1 MWRLAMIG
9 SPEFVMV
16 GHSSPD
22 SAETSFRE
30 LDDVFLQTQTR
41 IWLGEVLHVRLD
53 KDVGIADI
61 LADGELL
68 FQVSKKVW
76 KMLLNKYGEQHSKM
90 HIYDRTSSGKSEGKY
105 TPYPKVDSF
114 LKICQI
120 LGLTGID
127 LFSPTDA
134 VDKRDVR
141 RVCMCIRSLSKKARV
156 KKLEVPD
163 FDIVTCNVLMPTN
176 LVGGIC
182 RNLELSQYSSSA
194 SNASSPEVFGLKNLF
209 VEHSQV
215 SDSGFDEVESFID
228 LEFESPLLAASY
240 DAAHVTDIVEET
252 SHVLSSVDDKTL
264 HETCFK
270 NSIQDRNH
278 YEHVDEHLD
287 ELLDESI
294 GSCYSSTRETDTIP
308 SSSIIEN
315 DCPRLIQSDDRY
327 YRGQQ
332 KCRRDSIDT
341 LISSS
346 FNGSEFECYSSSRM
360 RSTCIVEHI
369 EDQEKNVSKSNFM
382 IDFSEAVINTSSR
395 LKSDTEV
402 SSEVDDAERVDVTN
416 HSCINFSQPNS
427 MRESSMSKDLDV
439 LRVSE
444 SSEIFACSAFASER
458 IPNFDFCWYDLF
470 VRSRNNLEIK
480 SKSFQIVDV
489 LPISIFDFR
498 EGREAASDENFSAG
512 KQVVPRTHVTFA
524 EPNNATQ
531 AILDT
536 TVYQKD
542 AIITD
547 ELCKN
552 KHRDGRTVRNRV
564 LKSVAGIITLVGALA
579 LLLHVSGQRKGKEK
593 NNETVVPLLVQKQ
606 NQELFIKRKVNM
618 GKSNSPYLGE
628 KLKF

>member
-1 MWRLAMIG
+1 MR
-9 SPEFVMV
+9 V
-16 GHSSPD
+16 
-22 SAETSFRE
+22 
-30 LDDVFLQTQTR
+30 TQTR
-41 IWLGEVLHVRLD
+41 IWLGEVLHVRFD
-53 KDVGIADI
+53 EDVGIADL

-68 FQVSKKVW
+68 ALFGTVVVV
-76 KMLLNKYGEQHSKM
+76 
-90 HIYDRTSSGKSEGKY
+90 GKILFSPPPLFWGVGF
-105 TPYPKVDSF
+105 PV
-114 LKICQI
+114 ICQI

-182 RNLELSQYSSSA
+182 RNLELSQYSSSV

-215 SDSGFDEVESFID
+215 SDSGFDKVESFID
-228 LEFESPLLAASY
+228 LEFESPLLGVSY

-252 SHVLSSVDDKTL
+252 SHVLSLVDEKTL

-270 NSIQDRNH
+270 NSVRDRNH
-278 YEHVDEHLD
+278 YEHVDENLH

-294 GSCYSSTRETDTIP
+294 GSCYSSSRETDTIP
-308 SSSIIEN
+308 ISSFIEN
-315 DCPRLIQSDDRY
+315 DCARLIQSDDRY
-327 YRGQQ
+327 YPGQR

-346 FNGSEFECYSSSRM
+346 FNGSKFKCYSSSSM

-382 IDFSEAVINTSSR
+382 IDFTEAVINTSSR

-427 MRESSMSKDLDV
+427 LRESSMSKDLDV

-444 SSEIFACSAFASER
+444 SSEIFPCSAFASER
-458 IPNFDFCWYDLF
+458 IPNFDFCRYDLF
-470 VRSRNNLEIK
+470 VRSRNNFEIK
-480 SKSFQIVDV
+480 AKSFQIGDV
-489 LPISIFDFR
+489 LPISISDFR
-498 EGREAASDENFSAG
+498 EGREAASDENFSVG
-512 KQVVPRTHVTFA
+512 KQVVPCTHVTFA
-524 EPNNATQ
+524 EPNNVTR

-542 AIITD
+542 SIITD

-552 KHRDGRTVRNRV
+552 KHRDGRTVRNQV

-579 LLLHVSGQRKGKEK
+579 LLLHVSGQKKGREK
-593 NNETVVPLLVQKQ
+593 NNETVVPVLVQKQ
-606 NQELFIKRKVNM
+606 NQELFIKRKASFGVATVAAPGIWK
-618 GKSNSPYLGE
+618 GKAWGLETLRSASFSDCLWMQTLPLGVCIKHVYLFFE
-628 KLKF
+628 V